1 MKTDF
6 LKSRDSWLRSVRDA
20 RAPVDL
26 MEVARFFIE
35 NVQLSW
41 LQDWYSDVVRPWDRS
56 ALVEPNPEA
65 NHAEDDSIAE
75 GEEDEAQGGEGGE
88 GDGANANTSDTAAG
102 FTVGEV
108 VEARAQGYHRWWEA
122 TIVKLLDDGNYEI
135 KWAVDP
141 QTDTIKK
148 PSQVRRK
155 KVRGRRSKDEQQQAA
170 ENAQYLND
178 NSAAL
183 LRRVVEKE
191 EKAPVSTAK
200 VAVVVYGFD
209 EAVRYDRCDSP
220 QKLRPESQIE

>member
-1 MKTDF
+1 M
-6 LKSRDSWLRSVRDA
+6 
-20 RAPVDL
+20 
-26 MEVARFFIE
+26 
-35 NVQLSW
+35 
-41 LQDWYSDVVRPWDRS
+41 
-56 ALVEPNPEA
+56 
-65 NHAEDDSIAE
+65 
-75 GEEDEAQGGEGGE
+75 
-88 GDGANANTSDTAAG
+88 
-102 FTVGEV
+102 
-108 VEARAQGYHRWWEA
+108 
-122 TIVKLLDDGNYEI
+122 VKLLDDGNYEI
-135 KWAVDP
+135 KWAVDT

-220 QKLRPESQIE
+220 QKVRPESQIE